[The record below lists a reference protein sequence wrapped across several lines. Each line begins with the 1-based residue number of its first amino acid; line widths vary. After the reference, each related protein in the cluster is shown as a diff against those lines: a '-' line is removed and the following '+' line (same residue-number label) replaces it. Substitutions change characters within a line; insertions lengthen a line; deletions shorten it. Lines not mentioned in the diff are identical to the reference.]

1 LVNLINSKM
10 YPVLQAS
17 PLLILIPVLFLA
29 TNAVPAQE
37 KLPVIDMHLHAHE
50 AAINGPPPTTI
61 CAPPMEMPYHDP
73 YKSWA
78 TAYREWLQDPDCPT
92 AIMGAKNNE
101 ELKQKTLKL
110 LDTHNIYAV
119 TSGPYVNDYK
129 KAGGTRILPG
139 LSFNFFNSDWT
150 PEKLHGLLSTGA
162 YRVFGEVGIQYNGI
176 SPSDSLFDPYAA
188 VAEEL
193 DIPMGIHIGTGPPGA
208 PYLPGLQNYRAS
220 LHSPLVVEDLL
231 LRHPRLRI
239 YLMHAGYP
247 MIDDLLA
254 VMWAHPQVYA
264 DVGIICYAIP
274 RVAFHNYIRQIVEAG
289 FGKRI
294 MFGSDQMNWPE
305 AIEVGIEAI
314 ESAAFLT
321 SEQKRDILYNNAA
334 RFLRL
339 SAAEIKSHH
348 DQN

>member
-1 LVNLINSKM
+1 MNSALKTS
-10 YPVLQAS
+10 YF
-17 PLLILIPVLFLA
+17 LILLPVFILA
-29 TNAVPAQE
+29 TNSLTAQE
-37 KLPVIDMHLHAHE
+37 KLPVIDMHLHAHG
-50 AAINGPPPTTI
+50 ADLNGPPPTTI
-61 CAPPMEMPYHDP
+61 CAPPMEMPFHDP
-73 YKSWA
+73 EKPWA
-78 TAYREWLQDPDCPT
+78 TAYGEWLQDSDCAT
-92 AIMGAKNNE
+92 AITGAKTNE
-101 ELKQKTLKL
+101 ELREKTLNL
-110 LDTHNIYAV
+110 LDAHNIYAI
-119 TSGPYVNDYK
+119 TSGPYVDDYK
-129 KAGGTRILPG
+129 KAGGLRILPG

-150 PEKLHGLLSTGA
+150 PEKLHDLLATGD
-162 YRVFGEVGIQYNGI
+162 YRVLGEVGIQYNGV
-176 SPSDSLFDPYAA
+176 SPSDSIFDPYAA
-188 VAEEL
+188 VAEKL
-193 DIPMGIHIGTGPPGA
+193 DIPMGIHVGTGPPGA

-247 MIDDLLA
+247 MINDLLA

-274 RVAFHNYIRQIVEAG
+274 RAAFHNYIRQIVEAG
-289 FGKRI
+289 YGKRI

-321 SEQKRDILYNNAA
+321 DEQKRDILYNNAA

-339 SAAEIKSHH
+339 TAAEINSHH
-348 DQN
+348 NPN

>member
-1 LVNLINSKM
+1 V
-10 YPVLQAS
+10 
-17 PLLILIPVLFLA
+17 LIPFIFLSFG
-29 TNAVPAQE
+29 TLSAQE
-37 KLPVIDMHLHAHE
+37 KLPVIDMHLHAHG
-50 AAINGPPPTTI
+50 ADLNGPPPTTI
-61 CAPPMEMPYHDP
+61 CAPPEEMPHHDP
-73 YKSWA
+73 DEPWA
-78 TAYREWLQDPDCPT
+78 SGFQEWLQDSVCPT
-92 AIMGAKNNE
+92 AITGAKNNE
-101 ELKQKTLKL
+101 ELKQKTLSL
-110 LDTHNIYAV
+110 LDSHNIYAV

-129 KAGGTRILPG
+129 KAGGKRILPG
-139 LSFNFFNSDWT
+139 LSFNFFNSDLT
-150 PEKLHGLLSTGA
+150 PEKLHGLLASGA

-176 SPSDSLFDPYAA
+176 SPSDSIFDPYAA
-188 VAEEL
+188 VAEDL

-220 LHSPLVVEDLL
+220 LHSPLVVENLL

-254 VMWAHPQVYA
+254 VMWTHPQVYV

-274 RVAFHNYIRQIVEAG
+274 RAAFHNYLRKIVEAG

-339 SAAEIKSHH
+339 TAAEINSHH
-348 DQN
+348 HPN